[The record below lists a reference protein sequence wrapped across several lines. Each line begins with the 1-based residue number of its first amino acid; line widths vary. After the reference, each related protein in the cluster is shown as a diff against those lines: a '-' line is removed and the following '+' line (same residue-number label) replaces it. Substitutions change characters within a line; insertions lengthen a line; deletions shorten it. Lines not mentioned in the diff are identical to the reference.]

1 MKQNHHQVARQSS
14 RHSAAPQ
21 PKTAQSRAKA
31 PGKSAGPVIA
41 LFLEGEEPGMSE
53 ELVDLTK
60 AEYAA
65 LKNAAGNGNV
75 LMFMANAALEKINH
89 PGGTEG
95 KPQTPHDSP
104 ACLCIFDPAA
114 GEVVSAIPLAG
125 RELPGVVIAACRAG
139 ITVDQFIAD
148 AIREKLIRELGAST
162 SNRVQPSHEETGE
175 DAHDRLE
182 LATSAVVAAVSV
194 LCDAYWDATDTENE
208 YHRRRACGLISL
220 AYHASSQLE
229 KEAPLACSEWLQ
241 TLKTARPMAQRRA
254 A

>member
-1 MKQNHHQVARQSS
+1 
-14 RHSAAPQ
+14 
-21 PKTAQSRAKA
+21 
-31 PGKSAGPVIA
+31 
-41 LFLEGEEPGMSE
+41 MSK

-60 AEYAA
+60 VEYAA

-75 LMFMANAALEKINH
+75 LMFMANAALEKISH

-104 ACLCIFDPAA
+104 DSLCIFDPAA

-125 RELPGVVIAACRAG
+125 REIPGVVVAACRAG

-148 AIREKLIRELGAST
+148 AIREKLGREFNATT
-162 SNRVQPSHEETGE
+162 SNRVQPSHQESGE

-194 LCDAYWDATDTENE
+194 LCDAYWEATDTKNE
-208 YHRRRACGLISL
+208 YHRRRANGLINL

-241 TLKTARPMAQRRA
+241 TRKTAQPMAQRRA